1 MTTAMMN
8 YKKIND
14 KDVQYL
20 KSVVGENSIFVG
32 EENIHDDYS
41 GDELAGMEKYPEV
54 LIYAKN
60 TQEISKVLQ
69 YANENR
75 IPVTTRGQG
84 TGLVGGSV
92 ALCGGIMLSTE
103 KMNQILEIDEE
114 NLTVTVEP
122 GVLLMELTE
131 FVESHDLF
139 YPPDPG
145 EKSASIGGNIS
156 TNAGG
161 MRAVKYG
168 VTRDFVRGMEFVLP
182 NGKVM
187 EFGGKIVKNSS
198 GYSLKDIVVGS
209 EGTLGVVSK
218 LVLKLLPLPKNKL
231 SLLIP
236 FKDLPTAIQTVPEI
250 IKSKNIPTAIEFMQ
264 GEVILAAEEFLG
276 KKFPDNSSDAYLILQ
291 FDGNSK
297 GELEK
302 AYEKV
307 ADICLGC
314 GALDVLIADTDE
326 RHDSIWSARGAFLE
340 AIKASTSQ
348 MDECD
353 VVVPRNK
360 VGEFIIF
367 THQLQEEYDMRISS
381 FGHAGDGNLHI
392 YLLKDEMDDKIWNKK
407 AGEVFE
413 KMYNK
418 AFSMGGAVSGE
429 HGIGFA
435 KIPYLEE
442 EFGEEGMELFRGI
455 KLAFDPNEIMNPG
468 KLGSNYKV
476 NLYAC

>member
-1 MTTAMMN
+1 MN
-8 YKKIND
+8 YKKIED

-20 KSVVGENSIFVG
+20 KSVVGEENIFVG

-60 TQEISKVLQ
+60 TQEISKVLK
-69 YANENR
+69 YANENK

-103 KMNQILEIDEE
+103 KMNRILELDEE

-145 EKSASIGGNIS
+145 EKSASIGGNVS

-182 NGKVM
+182 NGGVM

-236 FKDLPTAIQTVPEI
+236 FNDLPTAIQTVPEI

-276 KKFPDNSSDAYLILQ
+276 KTFPDNSSDAYLLLQ

-297 GELEK
+297 EELETG
-302 AYEKV
+302 YEKV
-307 ADICLGC
+307 ADICLAC
-314 GALDVLIADTDE
+314 GALDVLIANTDE

-340 AIKASTSQ
+340 AIKASTTH

-367 THQLQEEYDMRISS
+367 THELQKEYDMRISS

-392 YLLKDEMDDKIWNKK
+392 YLLKDEMDDKTWNKK

-418 AFSMGGAVSGE
+418 AFFIGGAVSGE

-442 EFGEEGMELFRGI
+442 EFGKEGMELFRRI

-476 NLYAC
+476 NLYTC

>member
-1 MTTAMMN
+1 MTTATMMK
-8 YKKIND
+8 YKKID
-14 KDVQYL
+14 EEDIKYL
-20 KSVVGENSIFVG
+20 TSVVGEDSIFVG

-41 GDELAGMEKYPEV
+41 GDELAGIERYPEA

-60 TQEISKVLQ
+60 TEEISKVLR
-69 YANENR
+69 YANENH
-75 IPVTTRGQG
+75 ISVTTRGQG
-84 TGLVGGSV
+84 TGLVGGSI

-168 VTRDFVRGMEFVLP
+168 VTRDYVRGIEFVLP
-182 NGKVM
+182 NGEIM
-187 EFGGKIVKNSS
+187 NFGGKIVKNSS
-198 GYSLKDIVVGS
+198 GYSLKDMVVGA

-218 LVLKLLPLPKNKL
+218 LILKLLPLPKYKL

-236 FKDLPTAIQTVPEI
+236 FEDLSKAIKTVPEI

-276 KKFPDNSSDAYLILQ
+276 KKFPDNSSDAYLLLQ

-297 GELEK
+297 EELEN

-307 ADICLGC
+307 ADICLDC
-314 GALDVLIADTDE
+314 EALDVLIADTDE

-340 AIKASTSQ
+340 AIKASTTH

-360 VGEFIIF
+360 VSDFVIF
-367 THQLQEEYDMRISS
+367 THQLQEKYNMRISS

-392 YLLKDEMDDKIWNKK
+392 YLLKDEMDDETWNKK
-407 AGEVFE
+407 AGEVFK

-418 AFSMGGAVSGE
+418 AFEMGGAVSGE

-435 KIPYLEE
+435 KIPYLED

-476 NLYAC
+476 NLYQ